1 MKRILLVAFFALS
14 AAISGCAPSLEQRAP
29 LYTVTDDAGRKVAL
43 HEKPV
48 RIVSVSYGIDEI
60 LLKMTAPSRIRALSR
75 YAGDGDITF
84 VTKAEKALV
93 GHTAEPNA
101 ESILAERPDLVFVTA
116 GTGQEVIDTLT
127 DMGIPVYVSLYPK
140 AWPDLEKKILG
151 IGRAVGEEAS
161 AEAMVKRMNARRR
174 AVEERLAGLPPE
186 KERSVL
192 ALSFSGIVGKKGN
205 LFADLLRISRIDNK
219 ALLLPSSS
227 ETAVFTKESVIE
239 YDPDILLLP
248 TWNFDG
254 RSEASALK
262 EEILHD
268 PAYRT
273 VRAVQENQ
281 LFYVPDKYRYVS
293 SQHAADTVEILAR
306 TVYPEYFSDLPPIR
320 AE

>member
-1 MKRILLVAFFALS
+1 MKRICLFLFLVLLNV
-14 AAISGCAPSLEQRAP
+14 SGCAPPLEKRPP
-29 LYTVTDDAGRKVAL
+29 LYTVTDDTGRTVSL
-43 HEKPV
+43 YEKPV

-60 LLKMTAPSRIRALSR
+60 LLEMTDSSRIRALSR

-84 VTKAEKALV
+84 VTKEERDLI

-101 ESILAERPDLVFVTA
+101 ESILAERPDLVFLNA
-116 GTGQEVIDTLT
+116 GTGREVIDTLT

-151 IGRAVGEEAS
+151 IGRAIGEESS
-161 AEAMVKRMNARRR
+161 AQTMVTQMNGRRQ
-174 AVEERLAGLPPE
+174 AIEERLSGLPPG

-227 ETAVFTKESVIE
+227 EAAVFTKESVIE

-254 RSEASALK
+254 RSQASALK

-273 VRAVQENQ
+273 VRAVQAGQ

-306 TVYPEYFSDLPPIR
+306 TVYPEYFTDLPPIG

>member
-1 MKRILLVAFFALS
+1 MNRVFPFLFLVLLS
-14 AAISGCAPSLEQRAP
+14 ISGCAPPLEKRPP
-29 LYTVTDDAGRKVAL
+29 LYTVTDDTGRTVTL
-43 HEKPV
+43 YEKPV

-60 LLKMTAPSRIRALSR
+60 LLDMTDSSRIRALSR

-84 VTKAEKALV
+84 VKKEERDLI

-101 ESILAERPDLVFVTA
+101 ESILAERPDLVFLNA
-116 GTGQEVIDTLT
+116 GTGREVIDTLT

-151 IGRAVGEEAS
+151 IGRAIGEEAS
-161 AEAMVKRMNARRR
+161 AQAMVTQMNGRRR
-174 AVEERLAGLPPE
+174 AVEKRLSDLPPG

-227 ETAVFTKESVIE
+227 EAAVFTKESVIE

-254 RSEASALK
+254 RSQASALK